1 MNTDNLSRDDWILGG
16 VTVALIITLLFLPWF
31 SVTVPPFTVTATAT
45 SSPDGW
51 CGVLA
56 LLASIALL
64 VDLGLERVSPQ
75 TQVPSF
81 NGSRAQT
88 RLVLA
93 YITAFFV
100 ALKFLLHIHFDLF
113 GWGFWLAVVLTV
125 ALVYLAYHA
134 HKVETV
140 GGSRRF

>member
-16 VTVALIITLLFLPWF
+16 ITLALIITLLFLPWF
-31 SVTVPPFTVTATAT
+31 SGHGSRPFTVTATAT

-64 VDLGLERVSPQ
+64 LDLGLDRVSPQ
-75 TQVPSF
+75 TEVPSF

-100 ALKFLLHIHFDLF
+100 ALKFLFTSISICS
-113 GWGFWLAVVLTV
+113 A
-125 ALVYLAYHA
+125 
-134 HKVETV
+134 
-140 GGSRRF
+140 GGSGSRPF